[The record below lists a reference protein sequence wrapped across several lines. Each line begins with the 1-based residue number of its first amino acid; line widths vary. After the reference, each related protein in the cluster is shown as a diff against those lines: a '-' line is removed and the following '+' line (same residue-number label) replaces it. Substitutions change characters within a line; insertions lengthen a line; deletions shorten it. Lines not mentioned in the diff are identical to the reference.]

1 MCFRDI
7 MADTYDDHKM
17 AARDYQTAVSQF
29 LAAVKTWQRTPREYN
44 QFSAIT
50 DVTDSAWYRAI
61 NFNNSNTMELLQFHI
76 SFPHPRLLQYFYV
89 LFSSKKFNLPNVL

>member
-7 MADTYDDHKM
+7 VAGTYDDHKM
-17 AARDYQTAVSQF
+17 AAHDYQAAVSEF

-50 DVTDSAWYRAI
+50 DVTDSA
-61 NFNNSNTMELLQFHI
+61 
-76 SFPHPRLLQYFYV
+76 
-89 LFSSKKFNLPNVL
+89 